1 MQHNGIDSERP
12 TLTIL
17 YPDLQDSVVATAGVY
32 APQHDSHLLIEAMSV
47 TAEVAGRRVLDLC
60 TGSGVLAI
68 AAAQIGARSVTAFDI
83 CPRAVGCVRSNAA
96 IAGVAVDA
104 RVGSWNAAVAAG
116 PYDLVVSNPPYV
128 PTGPD
133 AHREQIPSAA
143 GPARAWNAGADGRL
157 ILDPLCDSAPQL
169 LADGGTMLIV
179 QSEFA
184 DALALAAAS
193 AQRWTSRR
201 SGYDTAYSVRPGT
214 ERPSP
219 VDGAHRDAA
228 GRPARRG
235 ARRDPRGEVVS
246 DLEPRLVRIVA
257 IGSGDG
263 PGPGTYRV
271 AGRKRGRIGPLH
283 GRDLYV

>member
-1 MQHNGIDSERP
+1 MGVRLPGRLRRQTWFNAAVIGHLSDQRRVQHNGIDSERP

-47 TAEVAGRRVLDLC
+47 TAEVAGRHVLDLC

-68 AAAQIGARSVTAFDI
+68 AAAQLGARSVTAFDI

-96 IAGVAVDA
+96 IARVAVDA

-143 GPARAWNAGADGRL
+143 GPPRAWNAGTDGRL
-157 ILDPLCDSAPQL
+157 VLDPLCDSAPQL
-169 LADGGTMLIV
+169 LADDGTMLVV

-184 DALALAAAS
+184 DALRSL
-193 AQRWTSRR
+193 RLLR
-201 SGYDTAYSVRPGT
+201 SGGLRA
-214 ERPSP
+214 
-219 VDGAHRDAA
+219 
-228 GRPARRG
+228 
-235 ARRDPRGEVVS
+235 EVVMTQ
-246 DLEPRLVRIVA
+246 LIPF
-257 IGSGDG
+257 G
-263 PGPGTYRV
+263 PVLNAR
-271 AGRKRGRIGPLH
+271 ARWMERIGMLPV
-283 GRDLYV
+283 GRREEELVVIRAVKS